1 MVLQDFFVT
10 ASTLDNEGTVR
21 GSTGK
26 NQSGL
31 MYKCTLNRSS
41 LSEIFLTNVHCLGA
55 DDTSFNRGKKI
66 EFKIEAQPD
75 PTVSPGE
82 HYMLKVT
89 VEYQSGQPHAI
100 TKYATLKA
108 CPPSPRNTRKKKKA
122 SSVD

>member
-1 MVLQDFFVT
+1 MALQDFFVT
-10 ASTLDNEGTVR
+10 ASTLDNKGTAR

-41 LSEIFLTNVHCLGA
+41 LAEIFLTNVNCLGA

-66 EFKIEAQPD
+66 EFKIEARPD
-75 PTVSPGE
+75 TTIIPGE

-89 VEYQSGQPHAI
+89 VEYQGGQPHAI
-100 TKYATLKA
+100 TKHVTLRA
-108 CPPSPRNTRKKKKA
+108 CPPSPRNARKKE
-122 SSVD
+122 SPVD